1 MLELYPNYYSKFTCT
16 ADQCPITCCQEWKI
30 AVDDDTYR
38 NWFTIQPPTDVTPQ
52 KATLSAYTTY
62 QEEARA
68 IRLNKQKKCPFLKE
82 NGLCRLV
89 LAHGDAVLSDTCT
102 TFPREFHTFSN
113 HIEKTLMPSCPA
125 VIDLWKEETK
135 LSFPSVN
142 ASLCS
147 DTDNLLFSVRSHL
160 ISLMQN
166 SPDSPEHILLECF
179 YILLELQQQ
188 TLSSDLLA
196 DYFSESVIGQLSD
209 AIEQMDFPLEDTL
222 LECNELLQDLAVNY
236 QKEGLY
242 SSFLTPL
249 LALADQISEGTVN
262 YDLAE
267 EWDAFEQQFFQ
278 YQALIRNFLANEFF
292 SDLLSPDGDLESMI
306 VQMQWIG
313 MEYGVVR
320 HSIFLKWL
328 LEGKGNLCYEVVR
341 DSLVILTRM
350 TGYEKDDIYEYLE
363 NSFDSLYWDWGYF
376 AMIISDFLNVQ

>member
-1 MLELYPNYYSKFTCT
+1 
-16 ADQCPITCCQEWKI
+16 
-30 AVDDDTYR
+30 
-38 NWFTIQPPTDVTPQ
+38 
-52 KATLSAYTTY
+52 
-62 QEEARA
+62 
-68 IRLNKQKKCPFLKE
+68 
-82 NGLCRLV
+82 
-89 LAHGDAVLSDTCT
+89 
-102 TFPREFHTFSN
+102 
-113 HIEKTLMPSCPA
+113 MPSCPA

-249 LALADQISEGTVN
+249 LALSDQISEGTVN

-376 AMIISDFLNVQ
+376 AMIVFDFLNVQ

>member
-38 NWFTIQPPTDVTPQ
+38 NWFTLQPPTDVTPQ

-62 QEEARA
+62 QEEARV

-147 DTDNLLFSVRSHL
+147 DTNNLLFSVRSHL

-166 SPDSPEHILLECF
+166 SPDSPEHILLE
-179 YILLELQQQ
+179 
-188 TLSSDLLA
+188 
-196 DYFSESVIGQLSD
+196 
-209 AIEQMDFPLEDTL
+209 
-222 LECNELLQDLAVNY
+222 
-236 QKEGLY
+236 
-242 SSFLTPL
+242 
-249 LALADQISEGTVN
+249 
-262 YDLAE
+262 
-267 EWDAFEQQFFQ
+267 
-278 YQALIRNFLANEFF
+278 
-292 SDLLSPDGDLESMI
+292 
-306 VQMQWIG
+306 
-313 MEYGVVR
+313 
-320 HSIFLKWL
+320 
-328 LEGKGNLCYEVVR
+328 
-341 DSLVILTRM
+341 
-350 TGYEKDDIYEYLE
+350 
-363 NSFDSLYWDWGYF
+363 
-376 AMIISDFLNVQ
+376 

>member
-1 MLELYPNYYSKFTCT
+1 MLELYPNYYPKFTCT

-30 AVDDDTYR
+30 SVDDDTYR
-38 NWFTIQPPTDVTPQ
+38 NWFTIQSLTDVAPQ

-62 QEEARA
+62 QAEARV
-68 IRLNKQKKCPFLKE
+68 IRLNEQKKCPFLKE
-82 NGLCRLV
+82 NRLCRLV
-89 LAHGDAVLSDTCT
+89 LAYGDAILSETCT

-113 HIEKTLMPSCPA
+113 HVEKTLMPSCPA

-135 LSFPSVN
+135 LSFPSVD

-147 DTDNLLFSVRSHL
+147 DTNNLLFSVRSHL

-166 SPDSPEHILLECF
+166 NPASPEHILLECF

-196 DYFSESVIGQLSD
+196 DYFSESVIQQLSD

-222 LECNELLQDLAVNY
+222 SECNELLQDLAVNY

-242 SSFLTPL
+242 SRFLTPL
-249 LALADQISEGTVN
+249 LALADQISAGTVT
-262 YDLAE
+262 YDLTE
-267 EWDAFEQQFFQ
+267 EWDTFEQQFFQ
-278 YQALIRNFLANEFF
+278 YQTLIRNFLTNEFF
-292 SDLLSPDGDLESMI
+292 SDLLSPDGDLESII

-313 MEYGVVR
+313 MEYAVVR

-328 LEGKGNLCYEVVR
+328 SDGKGELRYDVVR
-341 DSLVILTRM
+341 DSLVVLTRM

-376 AMIISDFLNVQ
+376 AMIVSDF

>member
-1 MLELYPNYYSKFTCT
+1 MLELYPNYYQKFTCI

-30 AVDDDTYR
+30 SVDDDTYR
-38 NWFTIQPPTDVTPQ
+38 DWFTIQPPTDVTPQ
-52 KATLSAYTTY
+52 KSTLSAYTTY
-62 QEEARA
+62 QDDARV
-68 IRLNKQKKCPFLKE
+68 IRLNEQKKCPFLKE

-89 LAHGDAVLSDTCT
+89 LAHGDTILSETCT

-125 VIDLWKEETK
+125 VIDLWKNESK
-135 LSFPSVN
+135 LSFPFID

-147 DTDNLLFSVRSHL
+147 DTDSLLFSVRSHL
-160 ISLMQN
+160 ISLMQD
-166 SPDSPEHILLECF
+166 SPASPEHILLECF

-188 TLSSDLLA
+188 ALSSDLLE
-196 DYFSESVIGQLSD
+196 DYFSEPVIRQLSD
-209 AIEQMDFPLEDTL
+209 AIKQMDFPLEDTL
-222 LECNELLQDLAVNY
+222 LECNELLQDLAINY

-249 LALADQISEGTVN
+249 LALADQISEGSAN
-262 YDLAE
+262 YDLSK
-267 EWDAFEQQFFQ
+267 EWHIFEKHFFQ
-278 YQALIRNFLANEFF
+278 YQPLVRNFLANEFF

-313 MEYGVVR
+313 MEYSVIR

-328 LEGKGNLCYEVVR
+328 LEGKGKLCYEVVR
-341 DSLVILTRM
+341 DSLVVLTRM

-376 AMIISDFLNVQ
+376 AMIVSDF

>member
-1 MLELYPNYYSKFTCT
+1 MLELYPNYYPKFTCT

-30 AVDDDTYR
+30 SVDDDTYR
-38 NWFTIQPPTDVTPQ
+38 NWFTIQSLTDVAPQ

-62 QEEARA
+62 QAEARV
-68 IRLNKQKKCPFLKE
+68 IRLNEQKKCPFLKE
-82 NGLCRLV
+82 NRLCRLV
-89 LAHGDAVLSDTCT
+89 LAYGDAILSETCT

-113 HIEKTLMPSCPA
+113 HVEKTLMPSCPA

-135 LSFPSVN
+135 LSFPSVD

-166 SPDSPEHILLECF
+166 NPASPEHILLECF
-179 YILLELQQQ
+179 YILLESQQQ

-196 DYFSESVIGQLSD
+196 DYFSESVIQQLSD

-222 LECNELLQDLAVNY
+222 SECNELLQDLAVNY

-242 SSFLTPL
+242 SRFLTPL
-249 LALADQISEGTVN
+249 LALADQISAGTVT
-262 YDLAE
+262 YDLTE
-267 EWDAFEQQFFQ
+267 EWDTFEQQFFQ
-278 YQALIRNFLANEFF
+278 YQALIRNFLTNEFF
-292 SDLLSPDGDLESMI
+292 SDLLSPDGDLESII

-313 MEYGVVR
+313 MEYAVVR

-328 LEGKGNLCYEVVR
+328 SDGKGELRYDVVR
-341 DSLVILTRM
+341 DSLVVLTRM

-376 AMIISDFLNVQ
+376 AMIVSDF

>member
-1 MLELYPNYYSKFTCT
+1 MLELYPNYYQKFTCI

-30 AVDDDTYR
+30 SVDDDTYR

-52 KATLSAYTTY
+52 KSTLSTYTTY
-62 QEEARA
+62 QDEARV
-68 IRLNKQKKCPFLKE
+68 IRLNEQKKCPFLKE

-89 LAHGDAVLSDTCT
+89 LAHGDTILSETCT

-125 VIDLWKEETK
+125 VIDLWKNESK
-135 LSFPSVN
+135 LSFPSID

-147 DTDNLLFSVRSHL
+147 DTDSLLFSVRSHL
-160 ISLMQN
+160 IFLMQD
-166 SPDSPEHILLECF
+166 SPASPEHILLECF

-188 TLSSDLLA
+188 ALSSDLLA
-196 DYFSESVIGQLSD
+196 DYFSEPVIQQLSD
-209 AIEQMDFPLEDTL
+209 AIKQMDFPLEDTL
-222 LECNELLQDLAVNY
+222 LECNELLQDLAINY

-249 LALADQISEGTVN
+249 LALADQISEGGAN
-262 YDLAE
+262 HDLSK
-267 EWDAFEQQFFQ
+267 EWHIFEAHFFK
-278 YQALIRNFLANEFF
+278 YQPLVRNFLANEFF

-313 MEYGVVR
+313 MEYGVIR

-328 LEGKGNLCYEVVR
+328 LEGKEELHYEVVR

-376 AMIISDFLNVQ
+376 AMIVSDF